1 MSGGQFAD
9 GDAERRV
16 NACGETAFATCTD
29 QVLGEVV
36 RVGRLRPLHT
46 RTLRFSVQCHRA
58 FRDGLAHADR
68 LRDATTTGTPNSWR
82 LAASYGIPW

>member
-1 MSGGQFAD
+1 
-9 GDAERRV
+9 
-16 NACGETAFATCTD
+16 
-29 QVLGEVV
+29 
-36 RVGRLRPLHT
+36 
-46 RTLRFSVQCHRA
+46 LRFSVQCHRA